1 MVDDVRLTLN
11 SDATL
16 NIGEENIVDQ
26 LPDENGSYK
35 KIAYLQRVLINGEH
49 AKTKFALRASE
60 VIFDSEVHFVS
71 EVSLC
76 GEVKANLTSL

>member
-35 KIAYLQRVLINGEH
+35 KIAYLIDYTL
-49 AKTKFALRASE
+49 AKGTKEFKLT
-60 VIFDSEVHFVS
+60 IDFV
-71 EVSLC
+71 
-76 GEVKANLTSL
+76 K

>member
-1 MVDDVRLTLN
+1 MRLTLN

-35 KIAYLQRVLINGEH
+35 KIAYLIDYTL
-49 AKTKFALRASE
+49 AKGTKEFKLT
-60 VIFDSEVHFVS
+60 IDFV
-71 EVSLC
+71 
-76 GEVKANLTSL
+76 K